1 MTKHYKMHKPSA
13 IDLVLK
19 YDLNFIEGNIIKYV
33 MRSPFKGDRIGD
45 LKKALYYAKLLGTDE
60 YSAGKADLDKYIEL
74 LPEEKEIINLT
85 IWTVYDTDDDW
96 NMIYKNR
103 GKENKVSRL
112 IRKVI
117 TMRQKD
123 ALARS

>member
-1 MTKHYKMHKPSA
+1 MKHYKIHKPSA

-19 YDLNFIEGNIIKYV
+19 YDLNFIEGNIVKYV

-45 LKKALYYAKLLGTDE
+45 LKKALYYAKLLGTDA
-60 YSAGKADLDKYIEL
+60 YSLGWADLNKYTEL
-74 LPEEKEIINLT
+74 LEEEKEVINLT
-85 IWTVYDTDDDW
+85 IWCSYDVDDDW
-96 NMIYKNR
+96 NRIYKNR
-103 GKENKVSRL
+103 GKENRVSRL

-117 TMRQKD
+117 KIREKD